1 MMNSATEIDKQ
12 TILVGLLISETSPS
26 KSNAAAKAKVDQV
39 SLVVIDSKNIKECSI
54 LARNISKGVVYPQSF
69 CNTHSKLG
77 FEI

>member
-54 LARNISKGVVYPQSF
+54 LARNISKGWYILSRFVTPILS
-69 CNTHSKLG
+69 
-77 FEI
+77 